1 MRNLILEN
9 DMCER
14 NDADGNDNPSTPDF
28 HIENPRKTVV
38 DLRQLLKDKI
48 SKNEI
53 FCSFEIVSMRKSD
66 AFYRRLLIGMEEYA
80 PLFYALTWHNK
91 ATSDNDG
98 YLPLDLVENFPANTL
113 LHLAAKSLK
122 RDEVIY
128 ILKKAIAFGII
139 NIFALRG
146 DSLSENGDFEHAAD
160 LVVFI
165 RQQFGNTFCVCV
177 AGYPQMHPESPSK
190 KLDLYYL
197 KAKVEAGADFIITQ
211 ICFDSRVLINFVR
224 DCREIGIQIP
234 ILPGILTP
242 TNHACLEKMIDIC
255 RLDVPIK
262 IKEDLTRMKDDD
274 QAVRKYSVD
283 LIVQI
288 ITDVI
293 RNGATYGFHLFT
305 LNRLSLVAEICK
317 RIESFKAENL

>member
-9 DMCER
+9 DICER
-14 NDADGNDNPSTPDF
+14 NDADGNDNPSISDF
-28 HIENPRKTVV
+28 HIENPHKTIVN
-38 DLRQLLKDKI
+38 LRQLLNDKI

-53 FCSFEIVSMRKSD
+53 FYSFEIVSTRKSGV
-66 AFYRRLLIGMEEYA
+66 FYRRFLIDMEEYS
-80 PLFYALTWHNK
+80 PLFYALTWHNE
-91 ATSDNDG
+91 ATSNNDG
-98 YLPLDLVENFPANTL
+98 YLPLDLAENFPANTL
-113 LHLAAKSLK
+113 LHLAAKGLK

-128 ILKKAIAFGII
+128 ILKKALAFGII

-165 RQQFGNTFCVCV
+165 RQRFGDTFCVCV

-190 KLDLYYL
+190 ELDLHYL

-234 ILPGILTP
+234 ILPGILIP
-242 TNHACLEKMIDIC
+242 TNHACLEKMIDKC

-262 IKEDLTRMKDDD
+262 IKEELARMKDDD

-283 LIVQI
+283 LIAQI

-305 LNRLSLVAEICK
+305 LNR
-317 RIESFKAENL
+317 